1 MDPED
6 DDSDD
11 EAIHVETVHAADKS
25 NDGSLVE
32 KFDRWRKG
40 HRSRPMPL
48 VMETL
53 LKPWDALLISALLRL
68 MGWCRN

>member
-1 MDPED
+1 
-6 DDSDD
+6 
-11 EAIHVETVHAADKS
+11 
-25 NDGSLVE
+25 
-32 KFDRWRKG
+32 
-40 HRSRPMPL
+40 MPL